1 MITPKEKGDDT
12 KMSDQDRFYSLEDDG
27 TPVPDSGS
35 LIDAYDA
42 LFGASDKSAEASA
55 PKTREIPVADS
66 PAPSFSIDIPP
77 IPSFDF
83 SGMEIPSFDFT
94 GATTPTEEMSAE
106 EGAPSSVGEATPI
119 ATFDF
124 GTVSPDFTK
133 LSAEAQE
140 ILNTSE
146 FSAASAETPDS
157 EQYAHSSGETVYR
170 KKEKEKKKFRE
181 GFRIFKKGAKDS
193 PIYETQEDESM
204 SESPTD
210 DFTPDEG
217 EDVFEAAERSN
228 RKKKGSGVF
237 NRDARSA
244 ENLSRKAKAKKKD
257 EVISSVKALAK
268 TLAAKSKIQK
278 IQIILLAVLT
288 FVSFVFYMLPSF
300 YSAGNA
306 LEPIFANG
314 GAVYGLINIGLLVL
328 IAAAGYDR
336 FWSGIKT
343 FGTMRFI
350 GNTGLVILFV
360 LVLVHDGY
368 TMIKGVCG
376 LGGNDLYTVYAAFA
390 FLISIIGE
398 RLRTAICFG
407 NLSVVAQ
414 GAVMD
419 SINSVDDRADAKVLA
434 KGVFGSDDKIL
445 YCAGAEVVRN
455 LRQDMGL
462 RHEEKGFYPAAY
474 TMVLIAAVVCGII
487 MGVRNGL
494 GNIVTG
500 LVACVCLCAPTV
512 IDFARTLLLFFKNR
526 QLNGRGGAVLDFKGT
541 EQMGKAKGIVMDAS
555 DIFTVEVRDYVT
567 ANKLFVS
574 EADVP
579 VLAAS
584 LLKYGGSMLFPAFFY
599 RAEKTPL
606 PLAENIEYI
615 PRAGFKGRV
624 GTHNVMVGNRK
635 LLTESGADVLSEK
648 VEAGKCKDGA
658 LYYIAID
665 GHTSAYFIVSYE
677 VRNSIKVDSASF
689 RKTGLVLFLTS
700 KEPFLGENYV
710 SNKMKIDVHSI
721 KFISSDGRDI
731 MDEYRRN
738 KSMRA
743 LSSLVCARKKKF
755 IFNLAVWAQRFYD
768 ADRFVFGANIVGQ
781 VIFFLLMIAAVF
793 MDISLI
799 FSPITIIVL
808 HCLWGGAS
816 VLIGQLKK

>member
-1 MITPKEKGDDT
+1 
-12 KMSDQDRFYSLEDDG
+12 MSDQDRFYYAEDDG
-27 TPVPDSGS
+27 MPVPDRDS

-42 LFGASDKSAEASA
+42 LFGASDKPAESSATDTSA
-55 PKTREIPVADS
+55 PPYNFDVPSVPNFEIPEV
-66 PAPSFSIDIPP
+66 PSFDFGSVAV
-77 IPSFDF
+77 PSFDF
-83 SGMEIPSFDFT
+83 SG
-94 GATTPTEEMSAE
+94 ATAPAQETSAEDSTASSESVGTPTF
-106 EGAPSSVGEATPI
+106 
-119 ATFDF
+119 TFDF
-124 GTVSPDFTK
+124 GNASSDFTK
-133 LSAEAQE
+133 PSAKAQE
-140 ILNTSE
+140 ISDASRFNVSSE
-146 FSAASAETPDS
+146 ETPVD

-181 GFRIFKKGAKDS
+181 GFQIFKKGAKDT
-193 PIYETQEDESM
+193 PIYETQEDDSV
-204 SESPTD
+204 SEIPGE
-210 DFTPDEG
+210 DFSPDEG
-217 EDVFEAAERSN
+217 EDVFEAAERSH

-237 NRDARSA
+237 NRDAGSA

-257 EVISSVKALAK
+257 EVISSVRALAK
-268 TLAAKSKIQK
+268 TLTGKSKAQK
-278 IQIILLAVLT
+278 IQLIILAVLT
-288 FVSFVFYMLPSF
+288 FVSLIFYVLPSF
-300 YSAGNA
+300 YSVGNA
-306 LEPIFANG
+306 LEPIFAKG

-368 TMIKGVCG
+368 TMLKGVCG

-398 RLRTAICFG
+398 RLRTAICLG

-445 YCAGAEVVRN
+445 YCASAEVVRN

-462 RHEEKGFYPAAY
+462 RREEKGFYPAAY

-487 MGVRNGL
+487 LGVRSGL
-494 GNIVTG
+494 DNIVTG
-500 LVACVCLCAPTV
+500 LVACACLCAPTV
-512 IDFARTLLLFFKNR
+512 TDFARTLLLFLKNR
-526 QLNGRGGAVLDFKGT
+526 QLNGRGGAVLDFSGT

-555 DIFTVEVRDYVT
+555 DIFTVEVLDYVT

-584 LLKYGGSMLFPAFFY
+584 LLKYGGSMLFSAFFY
-599 RAEKTPL
+599 RAEKVPL

-615 PRAGFKGRV
+615 PRAGFKGKV

-648 VEAGKCKDGA
+648 VEAGKSKGGA

-677 VRNSIKVDSASF
+677 VRNSIKIDSASF

-799 FSPITIIVL
+799 FSPITIIIL
-808 HCLWGGAS
+808 HCLWGSAS